1 MVARNSIN
9 GIGHNGSIPWPHDA
23 EDMKFFKASTINQV
37 VIMGRYTWVSLP
49 ERPLKNRINII
60 LTSDPIQLASLP
72 PNCFAFR
79 SIRECD
85 QYLNENYMHLD
96 RWVIGGAAIYDTFMQ
111 QNLVS
116 DVFVSQFAGDEPCD
130 KFFNWFTNQQ
140 LHGFD
145 QKSIQPRGKFHLVH
159 YKKKNAEELSLLSAM
174 RDIITN
180 GIKRPNRTGTDTRSV
195 FGRMFEYHMEERV
208 DPQTGQLMYRL
219 PLLTT
224 KKMFTR
230 GVFAELKWFLNGRV
244 DSKELEMKGINIWRG
259 NTTKAY
265 LDSHNLSEYNEG
277 ETGPIYGFQ
286 WRHWGA
292 DYIPNKKDY
301 QAEGID
307 QVSKVIDTL
316 KTDPFSRRHIISGWN
331 VADLD
336 KMCLPPC
343 FVADTMVLTKHGY
356 TEIQHLLD
364 NDLVFTHLGNWKP
377 IINRQERSYE
387 GSLYTITHVGNSE
400 SICATEEHPFLVK
413 LIQLVSFEPTKYKLS
428 AETQWIPAKELNP
441 EKHVLC
447 IPLVRE
453 EQPVSITIAI
463 NGELAMGQ
471 PIDYFMVGVYVGKQG
486 NILDL
491 QFIPPGWS
499 ILKQFTKC
507 PMNSCCDI
515 IPEWVHGLPKTDLTD
530 LIKGFEFAS
539 SKHSFAHFSI
549 INKQVALSLQRI
561 YAKLGILVRVVSKE
575 MSYTIIKINSNI
587 QGRCYVDDQ
596 YMYLPIVSSVA
607 TQTNQMVYNL
617 EVADDNSYVVENIAT
632 HNCHVLYQFM
642 VHEADDQKYLSLMM
656 TQRSCDTFLGLP
668 FNVCSLG
675 MFLFLMA
682 QTVGMK
688 PHKIIHS
695 IADMH
700 IYENHIQAAEE
711 QISRTPYAF
720 PYIQMRANTPSKPIE
735 NYEYSDIQIV
745 NYYSHAS
752 IKGDMAA

>member
-1 MVARNSIN
+1 MVARNLTN
-9 GIGHNGSIPWPHDA
+9 GIGYNKSIPWPHDS
-23 EDMKFFKASTINQV
+23 DHIKLFTTQTNNQV
-37 VIMGRYTWVSLP
+37 IIMGRNTWQSLVT
-49 ERPLKNRINII
+49 RPFKNRINII
-60 LTSDPIQLASLP
+60 LTNDPKQLAPLP
-72 PNCFAFR
+72 PNCFAFK
-79 SIRECD
+79 SIKECD
-85 QYLNENYMHLD
+85 QFLNENHSGLV
-96 RWVIGGAAIYDTFMQ
+96 RWVVGGFAVYDAFMKL
-111 QNLVS
+111 NLVS
-116 DVFVSQFAGDEPCD
+116 EVLISQYNTLECCD
-130 KFFNWFTNQQ
+130 KSFNWFTNGQ
-140 LHGFD
+140 LHGFTLE
-145 QKSIQPRGKFHLVH
+145 SSESRSRFVLLR
-159 YKKKNAEELSLLSAM
+159 YKKDNTEELTLLSAM

-180 GIKRPNRTGTDTRSV
+180 GVKRPNRTGIDTRSV
-195 FGRMFEYHMEERV
+195 FGRMFEYHMEEQIN
-208 DPQTGQLMYRL
+208 PQTGQSMYRL

-244 DSKELEMKGINIWRG
+244 DSKELETKGINIWKG
-259 NTTKAY
+259 NTTRTY
-265 LDSHNLSEYNEG
+265 LDGNNLSEYNEG

-292 DYIPNKKDY
+292 NYAPNKKEY
-301 QAEGID
+301 SMEGID
-307 QVSKVIDTL
+307 QVSKVIHTL

-343 FVADTMVLTKHGY
+343 FVANTMVLTKHGY
-356 TEIQHLLD
+356 TEIQYLLD

-377 IINRQERSYE
+377 IINRQERTYA
-387 GSLYTITHVGNSE
+387 GSLYTINHVGNSE
-400 SICATEEHPFLVK
+400 SIYATEEHPFLVK
-413 LIQLVSFEPTKYKLS
+413 LIQMVSFEPAKYKLS

-447 IPLVRE
+447 LPIVQE
-453 EQPVSITIAI
+453 QQPVSITIAI
-463 NGELAMGQ
+463 NGELAMSQ
-471 PIDYFMVGVYVGKQG
+471 PIDYFMVGIYVGKQG

-499 ILKQFTKC
+499 ILRQFSKY

-515 IPEWVHGLPKTDLTD
+515 IPEWVQCLPQTDLAD

-539 SKHSFAHFSI
+539 VKHPFIYFSI

-561 YAKLGILVRVVSKE
+561 YAKLGIPVRVVSKE
-575 MSYTIIKINSNI
+575 MNYTIIKITSDL
-587 QGRCYVDDQ
+587 QGRCYADDQ
-596 YMYLPIVSSVA
+596 YMYLPIVSSMA
-607 TQTNQMVYNL
+607 TQTNQIVYNL

-632 HNCHVLYQFM
+632 HNCHMLYQFM
-642 VHEADDQKYLSLMM
+642 VHETDNQKYLSLMM

-682 QTVGMK
+682 ETVGMK

-700 IYENHIQAAEE
+700 IYETHIQAAEQ

-720 PYIQMRANTPSKPIE
+720 PYIQMRINTHSKPIE
-735 NYEYSDIQIV
+735 TYEYSDIQII
-745 NYYSHAS
+745 NYYSHKS
-752 IKGDMAA
+752 IGGAMVA